1 MALTK
6 KQLAELES
14 IIGKVFKISTGIS
27 PELYVV
33 LNKINPAIK
42 STLSIPWSYG
52 ETVSLLFCEKDGT
65 RIGTG
70 STSMT
75 ATKFYKK
82 YLNQEVEKV

>member
-42 STLSIPWSYG
+42 SGTWSYG